1 VRGAWTDRINRYRE
15 VAEVRSA
22 EYAVHAGDKVIG

>member
-1 VRGAWTDRINRYRE
+1 VRTAWTDRVTRYRE

-22 EYAVHAGDKVIG
+22 EYAAHADDEVVG